1 MEEYTDCES
10 LFEFI
15 KKTILVLM
23 KTSKFDE
30 IKISKYRKNI
40 ILEAATIFL
49 ILILFLPIIMMGIG
63 K

>member
-30 IKISKYRKNI
+30 IKISNI
-40 ILEAATIFL
+40 EK
-49 ILILFLPIIMMGIG
+49 ILF
-63 K
+63 